1 MTVIETVRDLL
12 DWRKLSLPSSLP
24 VIGMETEEYVD
35 FHGEESLRV
44 NVTIA
49 EETDLTKVSGQD
61 VVELKRAIH
70 QQLLDNGIH
79 LFPYIFIAKP
89 SELLEDDEYA
99 QSEE

>member
-1 MTVIETVRDLL
+1 VTVIETIRDLL
-12 DWRKLSLPSSLP
+12 DWRKLSLPSSLT

-49 EETDLTKVSGQD
+49 DDTDLSKVSGQD
-61 VVELKRAIH
+61 VVELKSAIH
-70 QQLLDNGIH
+70 QQLLDNGIR

-89 SELLEDDEYA
+89 SELLEDDENSV
-99 QSEE
+99 SEG